1 MHTYGCDPP
10 RGLQGYGLGFSHS
23 QRTGAVLALRV
34 TESLVD
40 TCGRVSVD
48 TCGRVSVDTCG
59 RVSVDTCSRVSDA
72 HRWVSHFSVI
82 L

>member
-1 MHTYGCDPP
+1 MDETHCRVHTFGCDPP

-40 TCGRVSVD
+40 TCA
-48 TCGRVSVDTCG
+48 
-59 RVSVDTCSRVSDA
+59 RVSDA
-72 HRWVSHFSVI
+72 HRWVSHFSVC